1 MLCEECHVNEASFTV
16 SVVTGE
22 ETTTRHLCADCMSRM
37 HADLLKGNV
46 GSLLNTV
53 LNAIRAGN
61 QNAGRKEFAM
71 PIFGR
76 FTQRAQQTMG
86 LAQRIAS
93 DLQMPYVGTEHILLA
108 LLKNGDSVP
117 EAVSG
122 RMDFDALRA
131 ELSAQQPEEQET
143 GSGRVELS
151 PRAKKTLQT
160 SVLESHR
167 LGHSYVTVEHLWLA
181 LLGND
186 DGMAGSLLRKA
197 GVDLSA
203 AREQILQKLRDSAPQ
218 GDQPRQPGGLPPFMG
233 QARNRTG
240 QEENRSALSQFSR
253 DLTQA
258 AEKNE
263 LDPVIGRESEIQ
275 RIIQILIRRTK
286 NNPVLIGEPG
296 VGKSAVV
303 EGLAQRIAQGNV
315 PEMLLGKRVL
325 SLDMGSLVAGTKY
338 RGEFEERLK
347 NVLDELHKA
356 GNILLFMDELHTIIG
371 AGASEGSLDAA
382 NILKPALSRGE
393 IQCIGATTLDEYR
406 KHIEKDSAL
415 ERRFQPVT
423 VGEPSPEEALSILCG
438 LRDRYEAH
446 HKVRITDEAL
456 AAAVK
461 LSGRYIPDRFLPDK
475 AVDLMDEAA
484 SRVRI
489 QACTAPPDV
498 REQEKRLEEVVIEKK
513 EAIAHQDFEKAA
525 SLRDQEKGL
534 NEEIRKKRAE
544 WNRAQSTAKDVV
556 TEEDIAQVV
565 SLWTGIPVNQMTQ
578 QEAERLMHLEKT
590 LHERVVG
597 QEEAISA
604 VARAIRRARAGLK
617 DPKRPIGSFIFLGPT
632 GVGKTELCR
641 ALGEAMFG
649 DENSVIR
656 LDMSEYMEKHTVS
669 RLVGSPPG
677 YVGYEEGGQLTEAVR
692 RRPYSVVLL
701 DEVEKAHPDVFNML
715 LQILEDGR
723 LTDNTGRVV
732 SFKNTILVMTSNAGA
747 HSITSSRTMGFGA
760 SGPRSIADY
769 EAMKD
774 AVMKEVKEVFRP
786 EFINRVDE
794 LIVFHALTEEDIR
807 QITEMMLRQ
816 VAARLEEREIRLSW
830 DDSVNGK
837 LSREGY
843 DPKFGA
849 RPLRR
854 LIQRTVE
861 DTLSEALL
869 EGKVAMGQP
878 VRLTVQED
886 RIVILPPEKE
896 KEKAKKDEA
905 DPIKPEKG
913 NLEKEKAKKDE
924 ADSIKPE
931 KGNREKERKTRT
943 AKKEQTAGG
952 KTSTVGRK
960 SKKKE
965 EAKDAEGTEETGL

>member
-1 MLCEECHVNEASFTV
+1 MLCEECHINEANFTV

-22 ETTTRHLCADCMSRM
+22 ETTVRHLCADCMSKM
-37 HADLLKGNV
+37 NADLMKGSVRN
-46 GSLLNTV
+46 LLSSM
-53 LNAIRAGN
+53 LNAIRATAEN
-61 QNAGRKEFAM
+61 EDRKEFSM

-76 FTQRAQQTMG
+76 FTQKAQQTLM
-86 LAQRIAS
+86 LAQRIAAE
-93 DLQMPYVGTEHILLA
+93 LQQPYVGTEHFLLS
-108 LLKNGDSVP
+108 LLKTGASVP
-117 EAVSG
+117 EAVSA
-122 RMDFDALRA
+122 RMSYDSVLA
-131 ELSAQQPEEQET
+131 ELQEHLKNISDPDETRT
-143 GSGRVELS
+143 GRIELS
-151 PRAKKTLQT
+151 PRAKKTLEN
-160 SVLESHR
+160 SVLESHK
-167 LGHSYVTVEHLWLA
+167 LGQNYVTVEHIWLA

-186 DGMAGSLLRKA
+186 DGVAGGLFRKA

-203 AREQILQKLRDSAPQ
+203 AREQLLRQMRENAGSGEDSRRAAGNPFAPAR
-218 GDQPRQPGGLPPFMG
+218 GRNGGNDKSLLD
-233 QARNRTG
+233 RY
-240 QEENRSALSQFSR
+240 SR
-253 DLTQA
+253 DLTAA

-263 LDPVIGRESEIQ
+263 LDPVIGRETEIQ

-296 VGKSAVV
+296 VGKSAVA
-303 EGLAQRIAQGNV
+303 EGLAQRIVQGNV
-315 PEMLLGKRVL
+315 PELLTGKRVL
-325 SLDMGSLVAGTKY
+325 SLDIGSMVAGTKY

-347 NVLDELHKA
+347 NVMDELHKA
-356 GNILLFMDELHTIIG
+356 GNVLLFIDEIHTIIG
-371 AGASEGSLDAA
+371 AGATEGSLDAA

-406 KHIEKDSAL
+406 KHIEKDAAL

-423 VGEPSPEEALSILCG
+423 VGEPTAEETLSILYG

-461 LSGRYIPDRFLPDK
+461 LSDRYIPDRYLPDK
-475 AVDLMDEAA
+475 AIDLMDEAA

-498 REQEKRLEEVVIEKK
+498 REQEKRLEAVVIEKK
-513 EAIAHQDFEKAA
+513 EAISHQDFEKAA
-525 SLRDQEKGL
+525 ALRDQERNL
-534 NEEIRKKRAE
+534 NREIEEKRAE
-544 WNRAQSTAKDVV
+544 WNRAQSTTRDTV

-565 SLWTGIPVNQMTQ
+565 SQWTGIPVSRMTE
-578 QEAERLMHLEKT
+578 QEAQRLVHLEET
-590 LHERVVG
+590 LHRRLIG
-597 QEEAISA
+597 QEEAVSA

-649 DENSVIR
+649 DEDSVIR

-692 RRPYSVVLL
+692 RKPYSVVLL
-701 DEVEKAHPDVFNML
+701 DEVEKAHPDVFNIL

-732 SFKNTILVMTSNAGA
+732 SFKNTIVVMTSNAGA
-747 HSITSSRTMGFGA
+747 HVIGSGRAMGFGA
-760 SGPRSIADY
+760 SQKGEARDY
-769 EAMKD
+769 ETMKES
-774 AVMKEVKEVFRP
+774 VMKEVRDLFRP

-794 LIVFHALTEEDIR
+794 LIVFHALNEEEIR
-807 QITEMMLRQ
+807 KITELMLSQ
-816 VAARLEEREIRLSW
+816 VAERLEEQEIHLTW
-830 DDSVNGK
+830 DEEVAAK
-837 LSREGY
+837 LAADGY

-861 DTLSEALL
+861 DTLSEELL
-869 EGKVAMGQP
+869 QGRVQLGQDI
-878 VRLTVQED
+878 VLTVRDGRIIPVSTQQEK
-886 RIVILPPEKE
+886 LPGE
-896 KEKAKKDEA
+896 
-905 DPIKPEKG
+905 
-913 NLEKEKAKKDE
+913 
-924 ADSIKPE
+924 
-931 KGNREKERKTRT
+931 T
-943 AKKEQTAGG
+943 AAPVPDTGSG
-952 KTSTVGRK
+952 
-960 SKKKE
+960 KE
-965 EAKDAEGTEETGL
+965 EKQLG

>member
-1 MLCEECHVNEASFTV
+1 MLCDECHNNEANFTI
-16 SVVTGE
+16 SVISGE
-22 ETTTRHLCADCMSRM
+22 ENKVRHLCADCMSRM
-37 HADLLKGNV
+37 NADLMKGNLR
-46 GSLLNTV
+46 SFLSTV
-53 LNAIRAGN
+53 LGTLQAA
-61 QNAGRKEFAM
+61 QKKEDRKEFSM

-76 FTQRAQQTMG
+76 FTQKAQQTLH
-86 LAQRIAS
+86 LAQRMAS
-93 DLQMPYVGTEHILLA
+93 ELQMSYVGTEHLLLA
-108 LLKNGDSVP
+108 LLKTNASVP
-117 EAVSG
+117 KAVSAK
-122 RMDFDALRA
+122 MSFDTAVQEIRERLTEEDLA
-131 ELSAQQPEEQET
+131 AQ
-143 GSGRVELS
+143 GSRVELS
-151 PRAKKTLQT
+151 PRAKKLLET
-160 SVLESHR
+160 SVLESQK
-167 LGHSYVTVEHLWLA
+167 LGQSYVTVEHFWLA
-181 LLGND
+181 MLGSD
-186 DGMAGSLLRKA
+186 DGVAGALLRKA

-203 AREQILQKLRDSAPQ
+203 AREELLQQMRESSAASESAPRAAIGFVPFTAQ
-218 GDQPRQPGGLPPFMG
+218 VRAGNGG
-233 QARNRTG
+233 
-240 QEENRSALSQFSR
+240 ENRDTPRTALDQYCR
-253 DLTQA
+253 DLTRA
-258 AEKNE
+258 AEKSE
-263 LDPVIGRESEIQ
+263 LDPVIGRDGEIQ

-303 EGLAQRIAQGNV
+303 EGLAQRIVQGNV
-315 PEMLLGKRVL
+315 PDMLAGKRVL

-347 NVLDELHKA
+347 NVMDELKKA
-356 GNILLFMDELHTIIG
+356 GNVLLFMDELHTIIG
-371 AGASEGSLDAA
+371 AGNSEGSLDAA
-382 NILKPALSRGE
+382 NMLKPALSRGE
-393 IQCIGATTLDEYR
+393 IQCIGATTLEEYR
-406 KHIEKDSAL
+406 KHIEKDTAL

-423 VGEPSPEEALSILCG
+423 VGEPTAEEALSILYG
-438 LRDRYEAH
+438 LRDKYEAH

-461 LSGRYIPDRFLPDK
+461 LSDRYISDRFLPDK

-489 QACTAPPDV
+489 QACTTPPDV
-498 REQEKRLEEVVIEKK
+498 REQEQKLESVRIEKN

-525 SLRDQEKGL
+525 ALRDQEQHL
-534 NEEIRKKRAE
+534 VREIEKKRNA
-544 WNRAQSTAKDVV
+544 WNKAQSTARDVV

-565 SLWTGIPVNQMTQ
+565 SLWTGIPVQKMTEK
-578 QEAERLMHLEKT
+578 EAQRLMKLEET
-590 LHERVVG
+590 LHKRLVG

-604 VARAIRRARAGLK
+604 VSRAIRRARAGLK

-649 DENSVIR
+649 DEDAVIR

-692 RRPYSVVLL
+692 RKPYSVVLL
-701 DEVEKAHPDVFNML
+701 DEVEKAHPDVFNIL

-732 SFKNTILVMTSNAGA
+732 SFQNTIVVMTSNAGA
-747 HSITSSRTMGFGA
+747 HTIATSRSLGFGA
-760 SGPRSIADY
+760 EGPKSLKDY

-774 AVMKEVKEVFRP
+774 AVMKEVKDLFRP

-794 LIVFHALTEEDIR
+794 LIVFHALTEEDIL

-816 VAARLEEREIRLSW
+816 VADRLKERDIRLTW
-830 DDSVNGK
+830 DK
-837 LSREGY
+837 LVREKLAKEGY

-869 EGKVAMGQP
+869 EGRVVLGEP
-878 VRLTVQED
+878 VRLGVRGGE
-886 RIVILPPEKE
+886 IVIREQKKPKDGPSRLPEGARV
-896 KEKAKKDEA
+896 KA
-905 DPIKPEKG
+905 
-913 NLEKEKAKKDE
+913 
-924 ADSIKPE
+924 
-931 KGNREKERKTRT
+931 
-943 AKKEQTAGG
+943 
-952 KTSTVGRK
+952 
-960 SKKKE
+960 
-965 EAKDAEGTEETGL
+965 